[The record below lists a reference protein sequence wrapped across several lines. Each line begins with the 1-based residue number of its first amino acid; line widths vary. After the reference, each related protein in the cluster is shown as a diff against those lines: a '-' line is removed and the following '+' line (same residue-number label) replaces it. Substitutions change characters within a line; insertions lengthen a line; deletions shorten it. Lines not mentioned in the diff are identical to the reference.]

1 MPFEIQSLHVI
12 EKRNNTQLL
21 HIVEGGATFWQ
32 RWFVYVKDCGT
43 KWLLSV
49 RNQVLTCLKNQQLKE
64 TVSIKCM
71 TNHVPFSQCIIG
83 NLVAVAI
90 LDLKETG
97 LRFWQNFIIRKWPS
111 NWGKYKNNNLKT
123 EKKHFNN
130 T

>member
-21 HIVEGGATFWQ
+21 HIAEGGATFW
-32 RWFVYVKDCGT
+32 RRRFVYVKDCGT

-49 RNQVLTCLKNQQLKE
+49 RNQVLTCLKYQQLKE

-83 NLVAVAI
+83 NLGSVAI

-111 NWGKYKNNNLKT
+111 N
-123 EKKHFNN
+123 
-130 T
+130 